1 MRNFE
6 CEFVAEF
13 LNKAVF
19 SSNFHK
25 FVLYFEKE
33 RVYVEYVLRRTM
45 VVMRS
50 WAQRGTTLTFWRRIL
65 DAKQVLVDELGRRG
79 YTPTARHEG
88 RSTCLFA
95 RPTTAARRR
104 LAISSRLVETFDG
117 RFEVLEAGLRSR
129 GCSGHCGRGSTLLEP
144 GLAMLWHR
152 GLVQTDTTS
161 SVRRVERR
169 LELLVLIVHRT
180 HAQTSQ
186 ASVSGSTFLYLA
198 STYGTLLLS
207 IFLQWIYV
215 QIVRI

>member
-1 MRNFE
+1 M
-6 CEFVAEF
+6 
-13 LNKAVF
+13 
-19 SSNFHK
+19 
-25 FVLYFEKE
+25 
-33 RVYVEYVLRRTM
+33 YVRRTM

-50 WAQRGTTLTFWRRIL
+50 WVQRVTTTLTFWRRIL
-65 DAKQVLVDELGRRG
+65 DAKQVLIDEFGRRG
-79 YTPTARHEG
+79 YTPAARHEG

-95 RPTTAARRR
+95 RPTTAARR
-104 LAISSRLVETFDG
+104 LAVSSRLVETFDG
-117 RFEVLEAGLRSR
+117 RFEVLEAGFRSR
-129 GCSGHCGRGSTLLEP
+129 GCSGHCGCGGTLLEP

-152 GLVQTDTTS
+152 GLVQTDTTP

-169 LELLVLIVHRT
+169 LELFVLIVHRT